1 MNPPGPN
8 ANIMNRY
15 ANSRRRE
22 DWDDDR
28 DDDEGPDGDD
38 DFDYD
43 EFVDNEFGNGNQ
55 RSQYSPLI
63 RITAFVLLAIFVFL
77 AFAQLGF

>member
-1 MNPPGPN
+1 
-8 ANIMNRY
+8 MNRY
-15 ANSRRRE
+15 ANSKLRE

-43 EFVDNEFGNGNQ
+43 EFVDNEFGGGKQ

-77 AFAQLGF
+77 AFAQLGL

>member
-1 MNPPGPN
+1 
-8 ANIMNRY
+8 MNRF
-15 ANSRRRE
+15 ANSKPTA

-28 DDDEGPDGDD
+28 DDDEGPDADD
-38 DFDYD
+38 AFDYD
-43 EFVDNEFGNGNQ
+43 EFVDNEFGDGNQ

-63 RITAFVLLAIFVFL
+63 RITAFLLLAIFVFL